1 MLPNVEQLL
10 AELVQIPSVNPR
22 GGSAAAEEQL
32 ASFVADW
39 MRRAGCDVVVD
50 EVLPGRP
57 NVLARIE
64 GVDRHRVLLL
74 EGHLDTVEVD
84 GMTVAPFG
92 GEVRSGRLF
101 GRGSTD
107 AKGSLAAFMAA
118 MADLTSSGEVP
129 PATVMLAAV
138 VDEEHH
144 FRGVTHLLATNRETI
159 SGAIVGEPTELRMVV
174 AHKGC
179 LRFQVRAIGRSA
191 HSSEPWTGDN
201 AIETMADAVIQIRDE
216 LGPRTL
222 LLQHPLVGPATL
234 TVTLIAGGSGV
245 NLVPE
250 SCTIHIDR
258 RIIPGEDPT
267 LVWAEIKSALT
278 AGRSGRLEV
287 VAPDLV
293 DFPLEGDASSGIARV
308 LSASLLANSLTP
320 DAVGAPY
327 GTDASKLGRAG
338 IPSVVFGPG
347 TIGDAHRPDESI
359 ELREVERAAAT
370 LADVLRRFGAEPR

>member
-1 MLPNVEQLL
+1 MRPIVEPLL
-10 AELVQIPSVNPR
+10 RELVRIPSVNPR
-22 GGSAAAEEQL
+22 GGSAAAEEEL

-64 GVDRHRVLLL
+64 GTDRSRVLLL
-74 EGHLDTVEVD
+74 EGHMDTVEVD

-92 GEVRSGRLF
+92 GEVRSGRLY

-118 MADLTSSGEVP
+118 MADLRTSGSTP
-129 PATVMLAAV
+129 PVTIMLAAV

-144 FRGVTHLLATNRETI
+144 YRGVTHLLATNHETI

-201 AIETMADAVIQIRDE
+201 AIEAMADAVIQIRDV
-216 LGPRTL
+216 LGPQAQR
-222 LLQHPLVGPATL
+222 LQDPLVGPATL
-234 TVTLIAGGSGV
+234 TVTLISGGSGV

-250 SCTIHIDR
+250 TCTIHIDR
-258 RIIPGEDPT
+258 RILPGEEPE
-267 LVWAEIKSALT
+267 LVWAEIKSALE

-287 VAPDLV
+287 MAPDLV
-293 DFPLEGDASSGIARV
+293 DAALDGDAASGIARAMA
-308 LSASLLANSLTP
+308 ASLLATGLAAE
-320 DAVGAPY
+320 AVGAPY
-327 GTDASKLGRAG
+327 GTDASKLARAG

-347 TIGDAHRPDESI
+347 SIRDAHRPDESI
-359 ELREVERAAAT
+359 DLQEVERAASAV
-370 LADVLRRFGAEPR
+370 ADVLRRFGAEPQ